1 MNTFRI
7 TKDGQKEFVYSLL
20 EKLRGKEM
28 PIFLCVGSDKFVCDS
43 LAPIVGEMLTKK
55 YNIPA
60 YVYGG
65 LDYNINA
72 HNLVQA
78 VNYIETIHPKNPI
91 FLIDATLDDNIG
103 SIKLTDGGYAGMGRI
118 MPLKKIGNY
127 SILGVVGHR
136 HKEFNL
142 NSTKLSL
149 VMKMAEFISLGVAFV
164 CDRLMIE
171 KAKRQRNL
179 KLI

>member
-1 MNTFRI
+1 MKIFNL
-7 TKDGQKEFVYSLL
+7 TKDEQKEFVYTLL
-20 EKLRGKEM
+20 GKLRGKEM

-43 LAPIVGEMLTKK
+43 LAPIVAEMLTKK

-78 VNYIETIHPKNPI
+78 VNYIQTIHPSNPI
-91 FLIDATLDDNIG
+91 VLVDATLDDNVG
-103 SIKLTDGGYAGMGRI
+103 AIKLTDGGYAGMARVL
-118 MPLKKIGNY
+118 PLKKIGDLG
-127 SILGVVGHR
+127 ILGVVGSR
-136 HKEFNL
+136 HKDFNL

-149 VMKMAEFISLGVAFV
+149 VLKLAEFISLSIAFV